1 MVVPV
6 ITVAHTYTHTGI
18 SRGKRR
24 RKKRDS
30 GGRRNSFHRAGYFF
44 SFSYSLMQRG
54 VEEEALRV
62 VVGVKASLSFHFDLT
77 KEPRFFFSFIVQ
89 LSPCVCV
96 CLLAGRPSPPSPP
109 AGYLRAS
116 SMCVL
121 CVCAGSFRL
130 LLGPWSLGVRC
141 PVFSKNIKH
150 PPSIRPGKKRVS
162 IGGSHLWWD
171 DKVLSP
177 LAASL
182 LQLYYYCAY
191 LLFVRITWYQ
201 VTHFLFL
208 SLFFHFIFLSPLW
221 QHS

>member
-1 MVVPV
+1 VPV

-121 CVCAGSFRL
+121 CACAGSFRL
-130 LLGPWSLGVRC
+130 LQCCWA
-141 PVFSKNIKH
+141 
-150 PPSIRPGKKRVS
+150 PG
-162 IGGSHLWWD
+162 L
-171 DKVLSP
+171 
-177 LAASL
+177 LASVAPFFL
-182 LQLYYYCAY
+182 KILNTH
-191 LLFVRITWYQ
+191 LLFVPEKKE
-201 VTHFLFL
+201 
-208 SLFFHFIFLSPLW
+208 SPLEALI
-221 QHS
+221 SDETTRSFPP

>member
-1 MVVPV
+1 VVVVPV

-89 LSPCVCV
+89 LSPCVCMFV
-96 CLLAGRPSPPSPP
+96 SWKTISTI
-109 AGYLRAS
+109 AS
-116 SMCVL
+116 CWLFTSQFN
-121 CVCAGSFRL
+121 VCAVCMCGFVSAAAV

-162 IGGSHLWWD
+162 IGGSHL
-171 DKVLSP
+171 
-177 LAASL
+177 
-182 LQLYYYCAY
+182 
-191 LLFVRITWYQ
+191 
-201 VTHFLFL
+201 
-208 SLFFHFIFLSPLW
+208 
-221 QHS
+221 